1 MVLGSLMVST
11 ELGIEPGLSGELDIR
26 SLLGLPSSEQLL
38 NFEDFEYSSIL
49 TRFLNLELFCCFR
62 NRPVSG
68 VGFGFTWTD
77 PGLGFAF
84 VSFRCFGEN

>member
-11 ELGIEPGLSGELDIR
+11 ELGIEPGLFGELDIR

-49 TRFLNLELFCCFR
+49 TRFLNLELFLLF
-62 NRPVSG
+62 PEP
-68 VGFGFTWTD
+68 T
-77 PGLGFAF
+77 GL
-84 VSFRCFGEN
+84 RRRLRLHLD

>member
-49 TRFLNLELFCCFR
+49 TRFLNLKLFFVSGTDR
-62 NRPVSG
+62 SPASASASPGLIPVS
-68 VGFGFTWTD
+68 VS
-77 PGLGFAF
+77 L
-84 VSFRCFGEN
+84 SFRCFGEN